1 MIKINDFYKDH
12 DLDTQKKIGNKTV
25 GIIGAGGIGSNA
37 AVALARSG
45 VGKLIIA
52 DFDTIQ
58 ITNLNRQY
66 YFINQIGMKKV
77 IALKKNLELIN
88 PFIRYEI
95 YDTKIDESN
104 LKIFS
109 SVDILIEAVDFAE
122 TKAKILSSWQTQFP
136 NKPIILS
143 SGIAGVGKND
153 MIHCKKIDDFTFI
166 CGDEKTSVD
175 DFPPYAPKVA
185 VVANMM
191 ANLALELLIK

>member
-58 ITNLNRQY
+58 LTNLNRQY
-66 YFINQIGMKKV
+66 YFINQVEMKKV

-95 YDTKIDESN
+95 YDTKITKSN
-104 LKIFS
+104 LRIFS
-109 SVDILIEAVDFAE
+109 AVDILIEAVDFAE
-122 TKAKILSSWQTQFP
+122 TKAKILSAWQTQFSD
-136 NKPIILS
+136 KPIILS
-143 SGIAGVGKND
+143 SGIAGIGKND